1 MTREQAAKTARNIL
15 FAFIFAV
22 IATGLAM
29 AATWD
34 PMAFPKQSAKINHH
48 TADAILT
55 INPMIP
61 TTIHDNVGA
70 TKNIAFTLPSC
81 IAAHEGVGTTFLQT
95 SNTYTITVTPAGG
108 QAILP
113 LGTDN
118 QTITIPAVK
127 GNRMTIRCNS
137 TDWWIVD
144 HNGTLTAS

>member
-34 PMAFPKQSAKINHH
+34 PMAFPKQSVRVVHH
-48 TADAILT
+48 TDSATLK

-61 TTIHDNVGA
+61 TTINDNVGA

-95 SNTYTITVTPAGG
+95 SDTYTITVTPAGG

-118 QTITIPAVK
+118 QTITIPAIK